1 MSYKYD
7 EIETR
12 IIFEIEEDIM
22 KLKRKVER
30 VTRGGM
36 PLSAPAFHKLWDGLV
51 DADRALDY
59 HKETFNIK

>member
-12 IIFEIEEDIM
+12 IIFEIEADIM

-36 PLSAPAFHKLWDGLV
+36 PLSAPAFHKLWDG
-51 DADRALDY
+51 
-59 HKETFNIK
+59 TFNIR